1 MAVAGIFSGQRESLN
16 KVLHRC
22 IRHDKDTEIV
32 NSSTLNLIKA
42 VMLFVLPSLRSAVEV
57 VIPDD
62 ILVLGP
68 TFLFEM
74 MYLVGA

>member
-1 MAVAGIFSGQRESLN
+1 MAAAGIFSGHRESLN
-16 KVLHRC
+16 KVLHAC
-22 IRHDKDTEIV
+22 VRHDKVTEKV